1 MVMPLQQK
9 LIAQELQLVVYYI
22 KYAELLDTDPLTCSL
37 HEYNEAKSRHNTK
50 SLTSAAKAAAEHGTC
65 TKITV

>member
-9 LIAQELQLVVYYI
+9 LIAQELQLVVFYI
-22 KYAELLDTDPLTCSL
+22 KYAELLETDTLTYSL
-37 HEYNEAKSRHNTK
+37 HEYNEAKSRHKTK
-50 SLTSAAKAAAEHGTC
+50 SVASAAKAAAEHGTC